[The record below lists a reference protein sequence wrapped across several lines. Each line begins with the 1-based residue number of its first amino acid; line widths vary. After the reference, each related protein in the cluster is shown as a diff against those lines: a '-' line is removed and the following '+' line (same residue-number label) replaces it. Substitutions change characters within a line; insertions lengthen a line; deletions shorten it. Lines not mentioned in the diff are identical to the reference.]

1 TNTAQ
6 RYSRCVSHRRPNM
19 ERALTMKV
27 KAYTLEL
34 SGDQHLRLVST
45 IETAIFA
52 GRAEIN
58 DQLQQEPLVGFGWS
72 AEDLLADPEQKP
84 TRTMTI
90 WAATCRNWLRPSGM
104 LLSSPRC

>member
-1 TNTAQ
+1 
-6 RYSRCVSHRRPNM
+6 M
-19 ERALTMKV
+19 ERAITMKV

-58 DQLQQEPLVGFGWS
+58 DQLQQEPWVGFGWS
-72 AEDLLADPEQKP
+72 VEDLLADPEQKP

-90 WAATCRNWLRPSGM
+90 WAATCCNWLRPSRM
-104 LLSSPRC
+104 PMPETFRARTKLVEK